1 VKKFRAVIVAVG
13 DRSGIPSSINRL
25 NCERNRPVDHS
36 ALIDQYEAGADVLA
50 RGLEGL
56 TNADLLAYPV
66 PGTWSIQEIA
76 IHLMDSDLIGSDRM
90 KRTIAEERPSLLGYD
105 ENAFVKNLRYD
116 LQDVHAAAA
125 IFAANRR
132 LFTVVLRAIPADA
145 FARIGV
151 HNENGPETLEHQ
163 LKKYIK
169 HLEHHMTFL
178 WKKRALL
185 GKALEL

>member
-1 VKKFRAVIVAVG
+1 
-13 DRSGIPSSINRL
+13 
-25 NCERNRPVDHS
+25 VDHS

-50 RGLEGL
+50 RALEGL
-56 TNADLLAYPV
+56 TKDDLLACPV

-76 IHLMDSDLIGSDRM
+76 IHLMDSDLIGADRM
-90 KRTIAEERPSLLGYD
+90 KRTIAEDRPSLLGYD

-116 LQDVHAAAA
+116 LQDANAAAA

-132 LFTVVLRAIPADA
+132 LFAGVLRTIPTEA
-145 FARIGV
+145 FSRIGV
-151 HNENGPETLEHQ
+151 HNENGPETLETQ

-178 WKKRALL
+178 WKKRSML
-185 GKALEL
+185 GKASAI

>member
-1 VKKFRAVIVAVG
+1 M
-13 DRSGIPSSINRL
+13 
-25 NCERNRPVDHS
+25 DHS
-36 ALIDQYEAGADVLA
+36 ALIDQYEAGADALA
-50 RGLEGL
+50 KALEGL
-56 TNADLLAYPV
+56 SKEDLLAYPV

-90 KRTIAEERPSLLGYD
+90 NRTIAEEKPSILGYN
-105 ENAFVKNLRYD
+105 ETLFVKNLRYD

-132 LFTVVLRAIPADA
+132 LFATVLRAIPTEA

-151 HNENGPETLEHQ
+151 HNENGPETLETQ

-169 HLEHHMTFL
+169 HLEHHLTFL
-178 WKKRALL
+178 RKKRSML
-185 GKALEL
+185 GKPMAV